1 MNVDNV
7 IQIVTFV
14 LGLIGSAGTFWNYFQ
29 NRKCYDIK
37 IESSTLE
44 PSETGYVLVLELQFL
59 NCSRLPLAITDVELK
74 LSEKGEY
81 LPCLRQHSKQFSTA
95 RKTSSCLSGLNSAQ
109 IVSFPLPLL
118 DL

>member
-59 NCSRLPLAITDVELK
+59 NCSRLPLAITDAYGNIPSSFQPLEK
-74 LSEKGEY
+74 LHLACPG
-81 LPCLRQHSKQFSTA
+81 
-95 RKTSSCLSGLNSAQ
+95 
-109 IVSFPLPLL
+109 
-118 DL
+118 